1 MISVI
6 ADVNVIGDG
15 ITRELT
21 AAKGDDGKGEN
32 RSRVY

>member
-15 ITRELT
+15 INRELN
-21 AAKGDDGKGEN
+21 AAKGDGDKGG
-32 RSRVY
+32 SQPRVY

>member
-15 ITRELT
+15 IAREMM
-21 AAKGDDGKGEN
+21 AAKGDDGKDES

>member
-15 ITRELT
+15 IARELT
-21 AAKGDDGKGEN
+21 TAKGTHGNEKS